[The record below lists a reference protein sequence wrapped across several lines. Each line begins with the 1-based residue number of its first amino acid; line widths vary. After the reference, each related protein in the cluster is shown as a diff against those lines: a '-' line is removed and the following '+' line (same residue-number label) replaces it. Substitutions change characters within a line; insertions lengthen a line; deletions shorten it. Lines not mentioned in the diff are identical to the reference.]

1 MHRRIER
8 LKYSDKIYK
17 QNDFQNLVTPTT
29 DFLPYHFSELQNAL
43 KKCIFAFFPCL
54 QNKHINTLIIMKHFP
69 ASELII
75 NGDGSIFHLHLKP
88 EQLADNVILVGDP
101 GRVALVAA
109 YFDTQE
115 CSVSSREFNTITGT
129 YKGKHISVISTG
141 IGTDNIDIVMNELDA
156 LSNID
161 LETRTEKKEFRQL
174 TIIRIGTSGGM
185 QPEIPLGSFLISE
198 KSIGF
203 DGMLNFYAGRDSV
216 SDLAFEESM
225 KEQLNWNP
233 QWAAPYV
240 VDADEELVKRIGKND
255 MLLGTTISANGFYG
269 PQGRVL
275 RIDLADMKI
284 NDKIENFRF
293 GKYKIT
299 NYEMEG
305 SAIAGLAKLM
315 GHKAMTVCCIIANR
329 RVEAANTD
337 YKPYIEK
344 LVTTVLDRI

>member
-1 MHRRIER
+1 
-8 LKYSDKIYK
+8 
-17 QNDFQNLVTPTT
+17 
-29 DFLPYHFSELQNAL
+29 
-43 KKCIFAFFPCL
+43 
-54 QNKHINTLIIMKHFP
+54 MKHFAP
-69 ASELII
+69 SELII
-75 NGDGSIFHLHLKP
+75 NSDGSIFHLHIKP

-101 GRVALVAA
+101 GRVELVAA

-129 YKGKHISVISTG
+129 YKGKRISVISTG
-141 IGTDNIDIVMNELDA
+141 IGTDNIDIVMNEIDA

-161 LETRTEKKEFRQL
+161 LQTRIEKAEFRQL
-174 TIIRIGTSGGM
+174 TIVRIGTSGGM
-185 QPEIPLGSFLISE
+185 QPDIPLGSFLISE

-216 SDLAFEESM
+216 SDLHFEEAM
-225 KEQLNWNP
+225 KKHLSWNA

-240 VDADEELVKRIGKND
+240 VDADNELVNRIGKDD
-255 MLLGTTISANGFYG
+255 MLRGVTISANGFYG

-275 RIDLADMKI
+275 RIDLAEKDI
-284 NDKIENFRF
+284 NDKIESFRF
-293 GKYKIT
+293 DQYKIT

>member
-1 MHRRIER
+1 
-8 LKYSDKIYK
+8 
-17 QNDFQNLVTPTT
+17 
-29 DFLPYHFSELQNAL
+29 
-43 KKCIFAFFPCL
+43 
-54 QNKHINTLIIMKHFP
+54 MKHFP
-69 ASELII
+69 ASELLI
-75 NGDGSIFHLHLKP
+75 NSDGSIFHLHIKP

-101 GRVALVAA
+101 GRVALVASH
-109 YFDTQE
+109 FDTQE

-129 YKGKHISVISTG
+129 YKGKRISVISTG

-161 LETRTEKKEFRQL
+161 LETRTEKPDFRQL

-185 QPEIPLGSFLISE
+185 QADIPLGCFLISE

-216 SDLAFEESM
+216 SDLKFEEAM
-225 KEQLNWNP
+225 KKHLQWNP
-233 QWAAPYV
+233 QLAAPYV
-240 VDADEELVKRIGKND
+240 VDADEELVNRIGKTD
-255 MLLGTTISANGFYG
+255 MLRGVTISANGFYG

-275 RIDLADMKI
+275 RINLADMQL
-284 NDKIENFRF
+284 NDKIESFRY

-337 YKPYIEK
+337 YKTDIEK
-344 LVTTVLDRI
+344 LVQTVLERI

>member
-1 MHRRIER
+1 
-8 LKYSDKIYK
+8 
-17 QNDFQNLVTPTT
+17 
-29 DFLPYHFSELQNAL
+29 
-43 KKCIFAFFPCL
+43 
-54 QNKHINTLIIMKHFP
+54 MKHFP

-75 NGDGSIFHLHLKP
+75 NSDGSIFHLHLKP
-88 EQLADNVILVGDP
+88 EQLADNIILVGDP

-129 YKGKHISVISTG
+129 YKGKRISVISTG

-156 LSNID
+156 LTNID
-161 LETRTEKKEFRQL
+161 LHTRTEKTTLRSL
-174 TIIRIGTSGGM
+174 NIVRIGTSGGM
-185 QPEIPLGSFLISE
+185 QPDIPLGSFLISE

-203 DGMLNFYAGRDSV
+203 DGMLNFYAGRDAV
-216 SDLAFEESM
+216 SDLEFEAAM
-225 KEQLNWNP
+225 RKHLNWNA

-240 VDADEELVKRIGKND
+240 VDADTDLVNRIGQDD
-255 MLLGTTISANGFYG
+255 MLRGVTISANGFYG

-275 RIDLADMKI
+275 RIDLADMQI
-284 NDKIENFRF
+284 NDKIETFRY

-305 SAIAGLAKLM
+305 SAIAGLAKMM

-344 LVTTVLDRI
+344 LVTTVLERI

>member
-1 MHRRIER
+1 
-8 LKYSDKIYK
+8 
-17 QNDFQNLVTPTT
+17 
-29 DFLPYHFSELQNAL
+29 
-43 KKCIFAFFPCL
+43 
-54 QNKHINTLIIMKHFP
+54 MKHFP
-69 ASELII
+69 PSELII
-75 NGDGSIFHLHLKP
+75 NSDGSIFHLHLKP

-129 YKGKHISVISTG
+129 YKGKRISVISTG

-156 LSNID
+156 LSNIN
-161 LETRTEKKEFRQL
+161 LETRMEKPDFRQL

-185 QPEIPLGSFLISE
+185 QAEIPLGSFLISE

-203 DGMLNFYAGRDSV
+203 DGVLNFYEGRDTV
-216 SDLAFEESM
+216 SDLAFEKSM
-225 KEQLNWNP
+225 KEQLDWNP
-233 QWAAPYV
+233 QFAAPYV
-240 VDADEELVKRIGKND
+240 VDADTELVNRIGQDD
-255 MLLGTTISANGFYG
+255 MLRGVTISANGFYG

-275 RIDLADMKI
+275 RINLADMQL
-284 NDKIENFRF
+284 NDKIEKFRY

-305 SAIAGLAKLM
+305 SAIAGLSALM

-329 RVEAANTD
+329 RAEAATTD
-337 YKPYIEK
+337 YKPFIEK
-344 LVTTVLDRI
+344 LVQTVLDRI

>member
-1 MHRRIER
+1 
-8 LKYSDKIYK
+8 
-17 QNDFQNLVTPTT
+17 
-29 DFLPYHFSELQNAL
+29 
-43 KKCIFAFFPCL
+43 
-54 QNKHINTLIIMKHFP
+54 MKHFP
-69 ASELII
+69 PSELII
-75 NGDGSIFHLHLKP
+75 NSDGSIFHLHLKP

-101 GRVALVAA
+101 DRVALVGS

-129 YKGKHISVISTG
+129 YKGKRISVISTG

-161 LETRTEKKEFRQL
+161 LKNRVEKSGFRQL

-185 QPEIPLGSFLISE
+185 QPDIPLGSFLISE

-216 SDLAFEESM
+216 SDLKFEKSM

-233 QWAAPYV
+233 QLAAPYV
-240 VDADEELVKRIGKND
+240 VDADEELVNRIGKDD
-255 MLLGTTISANGFYG
+255 MLRGVTISANGFYG

-275 RIDLADMKI
+275 RIDLADMQL
-284 NDKIENFRF
+284 NDKIEKFRY

-344 LVTTVLDRI
+344 LVTTVLERI

>member
-1 MHRRIER
+1 
-8 LKYSDKIYK
+8 
-17 QNDFQNLVTPTT
+17 
-29 DFLPYHFSELQNAL
+29 
-43 KKCIFAFFPCL
+43 
-54 QNKHINTLIIMKHFP
+54 MKHFP
-69 ASELII
+69 PSELII
-75 NGDGSIFHLHLKP
+75 NSDGSIFHLHLKP

-101 GRVALVAA
+101 GRVALIAN
-109 YFDTQE
+109 YFDSQE

-129 YKGKHISVISTG
+129 YKGKRISVISTG

-161 LETRTEKKEFRQL
+161 FNSRTEKKQFRQL

-185 QPEIPLGSFLISE
+185 QPDIPLGSFLISE

-216 SDLAFEESM
+216 SDLEFEESM
-225 KEQLNWNP
+225 KKQLDWNP
-233 QWAAPYV
+233 QLAAPYV
-240 VDADEELVKRIGKND
+240 VSADEELVNRIGKDD
-255 MLLGTTISANGFYG
+255 MLRGVTISANGFYG

-275 RIDLADMKI
+275 RIDLADMQL
-284 NDKIENFRF
+284 NDKIERFRY
-293 GKYKIT
+293 KNYKIT

-305 SAIAGLAKLM
+305 SAIAGLSKLM

-337 YKPYIEK
+337 YKPYTEK
-344 LVTTVLDRI
+344 LVTTVLERI